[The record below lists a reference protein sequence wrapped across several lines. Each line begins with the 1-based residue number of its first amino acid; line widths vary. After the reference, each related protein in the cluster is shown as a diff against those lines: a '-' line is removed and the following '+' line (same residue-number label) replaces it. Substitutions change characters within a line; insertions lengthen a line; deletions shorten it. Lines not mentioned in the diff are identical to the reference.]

1 MSMGTD
7 EAHLGFL
14 RGLSDIVAK
23 PFLIVFQKSW
33 WSGEVPGDWQRGN
46 ITPIFKKGRKDDP
59 RRVTEIIQGMEHLHC
74 EDRLR

>member
-33 WSGEVPGDWQRGN
+33 WSGEVPNDGGVGG
-46 ITPIFKKGRKDDP
+46 KKQGSTHFL
-59 RRVTEIIQGMEHLHC
+59 RRVERAAQGTDSLSASLC
-74 EDRLR
+74 VR